1 MWFFCLFYL
10 FLHYLCKHF
19 LKFIFT
25 IFFPHTMSS
34 FSSFHIFH
42 LLDRNFFPTWFTWYF
57 WLLKKKFVIFFKH
70 TLIFQTFH
78 VCIYFYRRFFFVT
91 LFHSCFI
98 VFFSFSFLFNVNL
111 FAPLIVFYI
120 YTLCITLMI
129 FHVYYDSF
137 ISTLIS
143 HVVHVM
149 SVKRL
154 LEFTCYSRACWNAL
168 SCFFVFFH
176 TLLTFT
182 YQSRVIVNACHF
194 CSIKS
199 CHASHFEGN
208 LKHGALKGDWNTLF
222 LNL

>member
-1 MWFFCLFYL
+1 MIFLTIKKKIRHFFWTHINFSNISCMYL
-10 FLHYLCKHF
+10 FLQA
-19 LKFIFT
+19 I
-25 IFFPHTMSS
+25 
-34 FSSFHIFH
+34 
-42 LLDRNFFPTWFTWYF
+42 
-57 WLLKKKFVIFFKH
+57 
-70 TLIFQTFH
+70 
-78 VCIYFYRRFFFVT
+78 FFVT
-91 LFHSCFI
+91 LFHTFFI

-111 FAPLIVFYI
+111 FARLIVFYI

-168 SCFFVFFH
+168 SCFFFFFH